1 MFNVRHGAIGRG
13 GGASR
18 EQRTGCARDARLAPA
33 DIEVAGLA
41 ADLMGRISP
50 TLCMWARRRDDG
62 SLAWLSGGFAELT
75 GRDAEDYLGRSDL
88 TELVHPEDLGM
99 FRGAPG
105 DIAEQVLT
113 WRLVRPDGGMR
124 WVRSQVVATIEV
136 PAGEHF
142 WVGVIEDVT
151 LDVAER
157 QHRQR
162 MEAAF
167 AELSFAL
174 NDADAAEVDAALDH
188 GLCLLG
194 ELVGADRSYVFRLHG
209 AGLLSNTH
217 EWCAPRRRA
226 SDHHAAGS
234 AGGRVQLGDG
244 TPRRQSAGALGR

>member
-1 MFNVRHGAIGRG
+1 M
-13 GGASR
+13 
-18 EQRTGCARDARLAPA
+18 
-33 DIEVAGLA
+33 
-41 ADLMGRISP
+41 
-50 TLCMWARRRDDG
+50 
-62 SLAWLSGGFAELT
+62 
-75 GRDAEDYLGRSDL
+75 
-88 TELVHPEDLGM
+88 
-99 FRGAPG
+99 
-105 DIAEQVLT
+105 
-113 WRLVRPDGGMR
+113 
-124 WVRSQVVATIEV
+124 VATIEV

-217 EWCAPRRRA
+217 EWCAPGVEPAITMLQGLPVAEFSWVMGRL
-226 SDHHAAGS
+226 AGS
-234 AGGRVQLGDG
+234 PQVLSVVDLPPR
-244 TPRRQSAGALGR
+244 RRQSQGVPRGAGHQFACPGAHPPSAASSSGSWGSIP